1 MNSFFA
7 AGLFDSPWM
16 VAVIVIGGALINW
29 LSTRRQKKLA
39 SQEAA
44 GEVEPAATSE
54 GQPAGE
60 FNLEAAL
67 RRLLGEEPA
76 AESAP
81 PPIPRAAPGELPPIA
96 IRRAA
101 VPAAPVKK
109 VVSPPRH
116 RSIAAA
122 RLTPTSANEQKTE
135 SARRF
140 EQLNEQGR
148 HPATVIG
155 RRREPGSSWDNR
167 ATARWRNP
175 RNVRQAFIASLIF
188 APPKGLET

>member
-81 PPIPRAAPGELPPIA
+81 PPIPRAAPVTTTILP
-96 IRRAA
+96 
-101 VPAAPVKK
+101 
-109 VVSPPRH
+109 SWG
-116 RSIAAA
+116 AAA
-122 RLTPTSANEQKTE
+122 NGAAGTCAGVTRQDWPSTKAERPSSRKPRVE
-135 SARRF
+135 ARSP
-140 EQLNEQGR
+140 GV
-148 HPATVIG
+148 T
-155 RRREPGSSWDNR
+155 PGS
-167 ATARWRNP
+167 T
-175 RNVRQAFIASLIF
+175 
-188 APPKGLET
+188 